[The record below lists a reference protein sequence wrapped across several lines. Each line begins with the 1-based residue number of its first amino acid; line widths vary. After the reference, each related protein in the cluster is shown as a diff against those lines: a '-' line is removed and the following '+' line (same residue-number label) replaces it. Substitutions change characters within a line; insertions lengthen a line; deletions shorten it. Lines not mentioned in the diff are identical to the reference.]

1 MPGVLIMPKL
11 LNKSCEYGRVLNMQV
26 LHSILNI
33 ARICLDRVLNI
44 FWVVNMPGFWMWQ
57 GCEYARVT
65 QGSKYVKLWLNMSE

>member
-11 LNKSCEYGRVLNMQV
+11 LIKSCEYDRVLNMQV

-44 FWVVNMPGFWMWQ
+44 FWVVNMPGF
-57 GCEYARVT
+57 
-65 QGSKYVKLWLNMSE
+65 